1 MQQFLPGYGRIEVF
15 VFLRH
20 CRWAMET
27 KLCMFDIYND
37 IMGTAVVP
45 HSWYWTKL
53 VPIVKLG
60 KDSMFGACLLMAG
73 SLWKK

>member
-1 MQQFLPGYGRIEVF
+1 
-15 VFLRH
+15 
-20 CRWAMET
+20 MET

-60 KDSMFGACLLMAG
+60 KVSMFGACLLMAG